1 MPLLRTTTESALD
14 GSTSAMEDDDN
25 GDWLCGRQELGGHL
39 LKLPILLFQVLLC
52 MKLEVQAMITA
63 ANVVSSEV

>member
-1 MPLLRTTTESALD
+1 
-14 GSTSAMEDDDN
+14 MEDDNN

-52 MKLEVQAMITA
+52 MKLEVQALITS